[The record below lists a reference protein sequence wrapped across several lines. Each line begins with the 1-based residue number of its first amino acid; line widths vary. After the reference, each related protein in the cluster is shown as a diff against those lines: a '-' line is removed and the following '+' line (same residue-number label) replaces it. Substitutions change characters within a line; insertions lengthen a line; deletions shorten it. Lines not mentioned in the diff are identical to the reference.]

1 MKGLLMAG
9 GTGSRLAPMTKVV
22 SKHLLPVYDKPMI
35 YYPLTTLMLCGVR
48 EILIICNSRDTA
60 DYQALLGDGS
70 LWGCAFSYAVQDAA
84 GGIAEAYR
92 IGQSFVGDE
101 TTALILGDNIF
112 YGDRLGSVFAEA
124 VSLNRGATIFAH
136 HVNHPEH
143 YGVVEFDGD
152 QNILS
157 IEEKPKNPRSN
168 WAVTGL
174 YVYDAE
180 VVDIVRGLQRS
191 ERGELEVT
199 DINRAYL
206 ERGRLNLKRI
216 GRGYAWLDAGTP
228 DGLLEASEFVRT
240 VERRQGYRIA
250 CPEEVAYQL
259 GYIDIDSLGRLAQD
273 HGASSYGEYLFQVI
287 AEAS

>member
-70 LWGCAFSYAVQDAA
+70 LWGCAFSYAVQDGA

-92 IGQSFVGDE
+92 IGEAFVRDE
-101 TTALILGDNIF
+101 TSALILGDNIF
-112 YGDRLGSVFAEA
+112 YGDRLGSLFTEA
-124 VSLNRGATIFAH
+124 VRLNRGATIFAH
-136 HVNHPEH
+136 HVTHPER
-143 YGVVEFDGD
+143 YGVVEFDSD
-152 QNILS
+152 QNVLS
-157 IEEKPKNPRSN
+157 IEEKPTSPRSN

-174 YVYDAE
+174 YLYNAE
-180 VVDIVRGLQRS
+180 VVDIVRKLQRS
-191 ERGELEVT
+191 DRGELEVT
-199 DINRAYL
+199 DINLAYL

-273 HGASSYGEYLFQVI
+273 HGTSPYGEYLFQVI